1 MFRKWAV
8 CMTAVMASVFVTLPI
23 APVHADAVSDLLA
36 KATNSGENPSWGVK
50 TVTLSSG
57 RKYHVLLPICKG
69 PCQVPRQVFVYS
81 HGASAAEDAP
91 SATLRLRKLHDYDPN
106 AIFAFSISK
115 GDTRRFDAGS
125 DYCCTWTDT
134 RDVQYLVDVVDDIA
148 ARTPVLRD
156 QVGLFGFS
164 NGGML
169 SERAICLRPDKFA
182 AAAAYAGTW
191 TTQYEGCQYGT
202 VSIEQ
207 WHGDKD
213 VAVPLN
219 GGCVKVQGHT
229 VCVPPATE
237 LGTMITAESH
247 FELHVLPGKDHST
260 PYVADQAMVAWLDQE
275 VAK

>member
-8 CMTAVMASVFVTLPI
+8 CMTAVMAGVFVTLPT
-23 APVHADAVSDLLA
+23 ASVHADAVSDLL
-36 KATNSGENPSWGVK
+36 KTNSTGENPSWGVK

-69 PCQVPRQVFVYS
+69 PCQVQRQVIVYS

-106 AIFAFSISK
+106 TIFAFSISK
-115 GDTRRFDAGS
+115 GDTKRFDVGV

-134 RDVQYLVDVVDDIA
+134 NEVQYLVDVVNDIA
-148 ARTPVLRD
+148 TRTPVLRD
-156 QVGLFGFS
+156 KVGLFGFS

-169 SERAICLRPDKFA
+169 SERAICLRPDEFA

-191 TTQYEGCQYGT
+191 TTQYEGCQHGT
-202 VSIEQ
+202 VNIEQ
-207 WHGDKD
+207 WQGDKD
-213 VAVPLN
+213 TTVRLE
-219 GGCVKVQGHT
+219 GGCVKIQNHL
-229 VCVPPATE
+229 VCVPPAWE
-237 LGTMITAESH
+237 LGSKITPESH
-247 FELHVLPGKDHST
+247 FALHVMPGKDHTT

-275 VAK
+275 LAK